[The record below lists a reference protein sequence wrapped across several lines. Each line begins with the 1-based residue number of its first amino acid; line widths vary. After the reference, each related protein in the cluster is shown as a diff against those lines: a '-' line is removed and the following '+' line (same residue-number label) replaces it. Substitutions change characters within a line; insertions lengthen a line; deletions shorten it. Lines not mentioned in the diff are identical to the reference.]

1 MSAAKMK
8 QITAMATACAMLA
21 LPAFAE
27 TVEYTASLTAAAEV
41 PPTDSTASGSA
52 EVTVDTDAKT
62 VSWTVTSEDLSGDA
76 IGAHIHG
83 PASETE
89 NAGPV
94 ITLDPITEG
103 SGPITD
109 EQISDI
115 EAGMT
120 YVNVHTDKFPDGEI
134 RGQLMKAE

>member
-1 MSAAKMK
+1 MSAIRMT
-8 QITAMATACAMLA
+8 QMTAVATALAMLA
-21 LPAFAE
+21 FPALAE
-27 TVEYTASLTAAAEV
+27 TMQYKADLTAAAEV

-62 VSWTVTSEDLSGDA
+62 VSWTVTTQDLTGDA

-83 PASETE
+83 PAGETE
-89 NAGPV
+89 TAGPV
-94 ITLDPITEG
+94 ITFDPIMEG

-109 EQISDI
+109 EQVSDI
-115 EAGMT
+115 EAGKT